1 VHAAQSL
8 AASGP
13 APDIAGAEGRLQGE
27 EEDSLDKNAVRGAAP
42 LGLLVG
48 ITVGVLWTLLALG
61 ALASAAAGARASRP
75 DWVLGWTLVGVLLL
89 GAGLSALIGSWLHH
103 RAATHH

>member
-1 VHAAQSL
+1 M
-8 AASGP
+8 
-13 APDIAGAEGRLQGE
+13 
-27 EEDSLDKNAVRGAAP
+27 DKNAVRGAAP